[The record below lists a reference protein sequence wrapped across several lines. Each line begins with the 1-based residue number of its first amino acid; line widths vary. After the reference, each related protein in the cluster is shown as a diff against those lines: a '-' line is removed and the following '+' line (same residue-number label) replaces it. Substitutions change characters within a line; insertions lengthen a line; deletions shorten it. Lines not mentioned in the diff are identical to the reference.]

1 MKTQEYDKQSE
12 QIIDMLTPKVEVKPS
27 ADLRSRILRTA
38 EQQAKQQQS
47 EQKPR
52 RRTPLYWLGSI
63 ASAAAV
69 VAIAITLT
77 FNTPAY
83 AARKYFT
90 QALTVAE
97 DIKTLVMQLSV
108 RTLKDEPI
116 DYIHPSHDFI
126 PATIKVIYDEPM
138 LWSLEK
144 KDGRT
149 ALFKGGDQR
158 YEWLNGGDKGIG
170 WATYYNGYPDNELA
184 VFLDPRL
191 LLEAELRT
199 AERNRGTR
207 YETYDNG
214 ETVVVKVT
222 TTAQGD
228 FSESAYM
235 LNTSLLEAN
244 TIREYSF
251 AKSTGEL
258 LQICIGFIT
267 DQQIVTVIASEA
279 IRYNEPLTVD
289 NLYDKTL
296 FEKVAFQTNEMKVD
310 ESSPLACHSADEAA
324 QIMLKA
330 MGSWDSEILS
340 TAMHYYRDLMPQ
352 LEAKY
357 KGLKVKSIKKAVK
370 SGLYP
375 GRFVEC
381 EVILANGEKEHLI
394 LALRNDNKQHIWLL
408 DGGL

>member
-27 ADLRSRILRTA
+27 ADLRNRILHNA
-38 EQQAKQQQS
+38 EQQAQQRT

-52 RRTPLYWLGSI
+52 RRTPLYWLGTI
-63 ASAAAV
+63 VSAAAV

-77 FNTPAY
+77 LNTPAY
-83 AARKYFT
+83 AARKYFS
-90 QALTVAE
+90 QAITIANEV
-97 DIKTLVMQLSV
+97 KTMIMQLSV
-108 RTLKDEPI
+108 RTEKNEPI

-138 LWSLEK
+138 LWSIEK

-149 ALFKGGDQR
+149 ILFKGGNQL
-158 YEWLNGGDKGIG
+158 YEWFRGNDKSIG
-170 WATYYNGYPDNELA
+170 WAKRYDGYPNSDLA

-207 YETYDNG
+207 YETFDNG
-214 ETVVVKVT
+214 ETVIVKVS

-228 FSESAYM
+228 FSESEYA
-235 LNTSLLEAN
+235 LNTSILEAN
-244 TIREYSF
+244 TIREYTF
-251 AKSTGEL
+251 AKQTGEL
-258 LQICIGFIT
+258 LKLRIDFII
-267 DQQIVTVIASEA
+267 DCQPITVIESEA
-279 IRYNEPLTVD
+279 IRYNEPLTAD
-289 NLYDKTL
+289 DLYDEAL
-296 FEKVAFQTNEMKVD
+296 FESVAFQTTDIEAG
-310 ESSPLACHSADEAA
+310 EFSPLACHSADEAA
-324 QIMLKA
+324 KIILGA

-340 TAMHYYRDLMPQ
+340 TAMYHYRDLMPR

-357 KGLKVKSIKKAVK
+357 KGLKVRSIKKSVK

-381 EVILANGEKEHLI
+381 QVILANGEKERLV
-394 LALRNDNKQHIWLL
+394 LALRNDNSSHIWLL

>member
-12 QIIDMLTPKVEVKPS
+12 QIIDMLTPKAELKPS
-27 ADLRSRILRTA
+27 ADLRSRILRAA
-38 EQQAKQQQS
+38 EQQAEQQQS

-52 RRTPLYWLGSI
+52 RRPLYWLGTI
-63 ASAAAV
+63 VSAAAV

-77 FNTPAY
+77 LNTPAY
-83 AARKYFT
+83 AARKYFS
-90 QALTVAE
+90 QALASAE
-97 DIKTLVMQLSV
+97 DVKTLVMQLSV
-108 RTLKDEPI
+108 RTQKDEPM

-138 LWSLEK
+138 LWSIEK

-149 ALFKGGDQR
+149 VLFKGGNQL
-158 YEWLNGGDKGIG
+158 YEWINGGDKGIG
-170 WATYYNGYPDNELA
+170 WAKHYDGYPDSDLA

-199 AERNRGTR
+199 AERNKGTR

-214 ETVVVKVT
+214 ETVEVKVLT
-222 TTAQGD
+222 SAQGD

-244 TIREYSF
+244 TIREYTF
-251 AKSTGEL
+251 AKATGEL
-258 LQICIGFIT
+258 IKMNIGIING
-267 DQQIVTVIASEA
+267 QQTVTVIASEA
-279 IRYNEPLTVD
+279 IRYNEPLTAD
-289 NLYDKTL
+289 DLYDKTL
-296 FEKVAFQTNEMKVD
+296 FEKVAFQTNEIKFN

-381 EVILANGEKEHLI
+381 RVMLANGEEEILV
-394 LALRNDNKQHIWLL
+394 LALRNDNSQHIWLL

>member
-27 ADLRSRILRTA
+27 ADLRDKILRAA
-38 EQQAKQQQS
+38 EQQAKQRT

-52 RRTPLYWLGSI
+52 RRAPLYWLGTI
-63 ASAAAV
+63 ASVAAV

-77 FNTPAY
+77 LNTPAY
-83 AARKYFT
+83 AARKYFSE
-90 QALTVAE
+90 ALTIAM
-97 DIKTLVMQLSV
+97 DIKTMVMQLSV
-108 RTLKDEPI
+108 RTEKDEPI
-116 DYIHPSHDFI
+116 DYIDPSHDFI

-138 LWSLEK
+138 LWSIEK

-149 ALFKGGDQR
+149 VLFKGGNQL
-158 YEWLNGGDKGIG
+158 YEWLNGGDEGIG
-170 WATYYNGYPDNELA
+170 WAKHYNGHPDSDLA
-184 VFLDPRL
+184 IFLDPRL

-207 YETYDNG
+207 YATYDNG
-214 ETVVVKVT
+214 ETVVVSVT

-228 FSESAYM
+228 FSESEYM
-235 LNTSLLEAN
+235 LNTSILEAN

-251 AKSTGEL
+251 AKATGEL
-258 LQICIGFIT
+258 IKMRIDFIIES
-267 DQQIVTVIASEA
+267 QPVTVIESEV
-279 IRYNEPLTVD
+279 IRYNEPLTAD
-289 NLYDKTL
+289 DLYDNAL
-296 FEKVAFQTNEMKVD
+296 FENIACQTTDIEGA
-310 ESSPLACHSADEAA
+310 ESSPLACHSVDEAA
-324 QIMLKA
+324 KIILDA
-330 MGSWDSEILS
+330 MSSWNTEILS
-340 TAMHYYRDLMPQ
+340 TAMYYYRDFMPT

-357 KGLKVKSIKKAVK
+357 KGLKVKSIKKSVK

-381 EVILANGEKEHLI
+381 QVILANGEKERLV
-394 LALRNDNKQHIWLL
+394 LALRNDNSSHIWLL

>member
-27 ADLRSRILRTA
+27 ADLRSRILSAAEKQA
-38 EQQAKQQQS
+38 EQHT
-47 EQKPR
+47 EQPR

-77 FNTPAY
+77 LNTPAY
-83 AARKYFT
+83 AARKYFS

-97 DIKTLVMQLSV
+97 DIKTMVMQLSV
-108 RTLKDEPI
+108 RTEKNEPI

-138 LWSLEK
+138 LWSIEK

-149 ALFKGGDQR
+149 VLFKGGNQL
-158 YEWLNGGDKGIG
+158 YEWINGGDNGIG
-170 WATYYNGYPDNELA
+170 WAKYYDGYPDSDLA

-207 YETYDNG
+207 YETFDNG
-214 ETVVVKVT
+214 ETVVVKVS

-228 FSESAYM
+228 FSESDYA
-235 LNTSLLEAN
+235 LNTSILEAN
-244 TIREYSF
+244 TIREYTF
-251 AKSTGEL
+251 AKQTGEL
-258 LQICIGFIT
+258 LQMRIGVIT
-267 DQQIVTVIASEA
+267 DQQVVTVIASEA
-279 IRYNEPLTVD
+279 IRYNEPLSAD
-289 NLYDKTL
+289 DLYNEAT
-296 FEKVAFQTNEMKVD
+296 FESVAFQTTDIKSA
-310 ESSPLACHSADEAA
+310 ESSPLACPSADEAA
-324 QIMLKA
+324 RIILKA
-330 MGSWDSEILS
+330 MNDWDTEILS
-340 TAMHYYRDLMPQ
+340 TAMYYYRDIMPK
-352 LEAKY
+352 LEARY
-357 KGLKVKSIKKAVK
+357 KGLKVRSIKKAVK

-381 EVILANGEKEHLI
+381 QVTLASGEKERLV
-394 LALRNDNKQHIWLL
+394 LALRNDNSSHIWLL

>member
-1 MKTQEYDKQSE
+1 MNTQEYDKQSE
-12 QIIDMLTPKVEVKPS
+12 QIIDILTPKVEVKPS
-27 ADLRSRILRTA
+27 ADFRSKILRAAEKQA
-38 EQQAKQQQS
+38 EQHT
-47 EQKPR
+47 EQPR

-77 FNTPAY
+77 LNTPAY
-83 AARKYFT
+83 AARKYFS

-97 DIKTLVMQLSV
+97 DIKTMVMQLSV
-108 RTLKDEPI
+108 RTEKNEPI

-138 LWSLEK
+138 LWSIEK

-149 ALFKGGDQR
+149 ALFKGGNQL
-158 YEWLNGGDKGIG
+158 YEWINGGDNGIG
-170 WATYYNGYPDNELA
+170 WAKYYDGYPDSDLA

-207 YETYDNG
+207 YETFDNG
-214 ETVVVKVT
+214 ETVVVKVS

-228 FSESAYM
+228 FSESDYA
-235 LNTSLLEAN
+235 LNTSILEAN
-244 TIREYSF
+244 TIREYTF
-251 AKSTGEL
+251 AKQTGEL
-258 LQICIGFIT
+258 LQMSIGVIT
-267 DQQIVTVIASEA
+267 DQQVVTVIASEA
-279 IRYNEPLTVD
+279 IRYNESLSAD
-289 NLYDKTL
+289 DLYNEAT
-296 FEKVAFQTNEMKVD
+296 FESVAFQTTDIKSA
-310 ESSPLACHSADEAA
+310 ESSPLACPSADEAA
-324 QIMLKA
+324 RIILKA
-330 MGSWDSEILS
+330 MNDWDTEILS
-340 TAMHYYRDLMPQ
+340 TAMYYYRDIMPK
-352 LEAKY
+352 LEARY
-357 KGLKVKSIKKAVK
+357 KGLKVRSIKKSVK

-381 EVILANGEKEHLI
+381 QVTLANGEKERLV
-394 LALRNDNKQHIWLL
+394 LALRNDNSSHIWLL

>member
-12 QIIDMLTPKVEVKPS
+12 QIIDMLTPKAELKPS
-27 ADLRSRILRTA
+27 ADLRSRILRAA
-38 EQQAKQQQS
+38 EQQAEQQQS
-47 EQKPR
+47 EQKAR
-52 RRTPLYWLGSI
+52 RRPLYWLGSI
-63 ASAAAV
+63 VSAAAV

-77 FNTPAY
+77 LGTPAY
-83 AARKYFT
+83 AARKYFS
-90 QALTVAE
+90 QALALAE
-97 DIKTLVMQLSV
+97 DVKTLVMQLSV

-149 ALFKGGDQR
+149 LLFKGGDEIYQ
-158 YEWLNGGDKGIG
+158 WIKGGDQGIG
-170 WATYYNGYPDNELA
+170 WVMHYDGYPDSDLA

-199 AERNRGTR
+199 AERNKGTR

-214 ETVVVKVT
+214 ETVVVKVST
-222 TTAQGD
+222 SAQGD
-228 FSESAYM
+228 FSESDYQ
-235 LNTSLLEAN
+235 LNTSLLEAY
-244 TIREYSF
+244 TIREYTF

-258 LQICIGFIT
+258 LQMSIGIIT
-267 DQQIVTVIASEA
+267 DQQVVTVIASEA

-289 NLYDKTL
+289 DLYDKTL
-296 FEKVAFQTNEMKVD
+296 FEKVAFQANEMKVD

-324 QIMLKA
+324 KIMLKA

-381 EVILANGEKEHLI
+381 RVMLANGNEEELI
-394 LALRNDNKQHIWLL
+394 LALRNDNSQHIWLL

>member
-27 ADLRSRILRTA
+27 ADLRSRILRAA
-38 EQQAKQQQS
+38 EKQAKQHT
-47 EQKPR
+47 EQPR

-77 FNTPAY
+77 LNTPAY
-83 AARKYFT
+83 AARKYFS

-97 DIKTLVMQLSV
+97 DIKTMVMQLSV
-108 RTLKDEPI
+108 RTEKKEPI

-138 LWSLEK
+138 LWSIEK

-149 ALFKGGDQR
+149 ALFKGGNQL
-158 YEWLNGGDKGIG
+158 YEWRTDDNKNIG
-170 WATYYNGYPDNELA
+170 WAKYYDGYPDSDLA

-207 YETYDNG
+207 YETLDNG
-214 ETVVVKVT
+214 ATVVVKVS

-228 FSESAYM
+228 FTESDYA
-235 LNTSLLEAN
+235 LNTSILEAN
-244 TIREYSF
+244 TIREYTF
-251 AKSTGEL
+251 AKQTGEL
-258 LQICIGFIT
+258 LQMSIGVIT
-267 DQQIVTVIASEA
+267 DQQVVTVIASEA
-279 IRYNEPLTVD
+279 IRYNEPLSAD
-289 NLYDKTL
+289 DLYNEAT
-296 FEKVAFQTNEMKVD
+296 FESVAFQTTDIKKAK
-310 ESSPLACHSADEAA
+310 SSPLACPSADEAA
-324 QIMLKA
+324 RIILKA
-330 MGSWDSEILS
+330 MNDWDTEILS
-340 TAMHYYRDLMPQ
+340 TAMYYYRDIIPK
-352 LEAKY
+352 LEARY
-357 KGLKVKSIKKAVK
+357 KGLKVRSIKKAVK

-381 EVILANGEKEHLI
+381 QVTLASGEKERLV
-394 LALRNDNKQHIWLL
+394 LALRNDNSSHIWLL

>member
-27 ADLRSRILRTA
+27 ADLRCRILRAA
-38 EQQAKQQQS
+38 EKQAKQHT
-47 EQKPR
+47 EQPR

-77 FNTPAY
+77 LNTPAY
-83 AARKYFT
+83 AARKYFS

-97 DIKTLVMQLSV
+97 DIKTMVMQLSV
-108 RTLKDEPI
+108 RTEKNEPI

-138 LWSLEK
+138 LWSIEK

-149 ALFKGGDQR
+149 VLFKGGNQL
-158 YEWLNGGDKGIG
+158 YEWINGGDNGIG
-170 WATYYNGYPDNELA
+170 WAKYYDGYPDSDLA

-207 YETYDNG
+207 YETFDNG
-214 ETVVVKVT
+214 ETVVVKVS

-228 FSESAYM
+228 FSESDYA
-235 LNTSLLEAN
+235 LNTSILEAN
-244 TIREYSF
+244 TIREYTF
-251 AKSTGEL
+251 AKQTGEL
-258 LQICIGFIT
+258 LQMRIGVIT
-267 DQQIVTVIASEA
+267 DQQVVTVIASEA
-279 IRYNEPLTVD
+279 IRYNEPLSAD
-289 NLYDKTL
+289 DLYNEAT
-296 FEKVAFQTNEMKVD
+296 FESIAFQTTDIKSA
-310 ESSPLACHSADEAA
+310 ESSPLACPSADEAA
-324 QIMLKA
+324 RIILKA
-330 MGSWDSEILS
+330 MNDWDTEILS
-340 TAMHYYRDLMPQ
+340 TAMYYYRDIMPK
-352 LEAKY
+352 LEARY
-357 KGLKVKSIKKAVK
+357 KGLKVRSIKKAVK

-381 EVILANGEKEHLI
+381 QVTLASGEKERLV
-394 LALRNDNKQHIWLL
+394 LAIRNDNSSHIWLL

>member
-27 ADLRSRILRTA
+27 ADLRGRILRAAEKQA
-38 EQQAKQQQS
+38 EQHT
-47 EQKPR
+47 EQKSR
-52 RRTPLYWLGSI
+52 RKNPIYWLGTL

-77 FNTPAY
+77 LNTPAY
-83 AARKYFT
+83 AARKYFS

-97 DIKTLVMQLSV
+97 NIKTMVMQLSV
-108 RTLKDEPI
+108 RTEKNEPI

-138 LWSLEK
+138 LWSIEK

-149 ALFKGGDQR
+149 ALFKGGNQL
-158 YEWLNGGDKGIG
+158 YEWRTDDNKNIG
-170 WATYYNGYPDNELA
+170 WAKYYDGYPDSDLA

-207 YETYDNG
+207 YETFDNG
-214 ETVVVKVT
+214 ETVVVSVT

-228 FSESAYM
+228 FSESDYA
-235 LNTSLLEAN
+235 LNTSILEAN
-244 TIREYSF
+244 TIREYTF
-251 AKSTGEL
+251 AKQTGEL
-258 LQICIGFIT
+258 LKLRIDFIINS
-267 DQQIVTVIASEA
+267 QPVTVIESEA
-279 IRYNEPLTVD
+279 IRYDEPMSAD
-289 NLYDKTL
+289 DLYDEAL
-296 FEKVAFQTNEMKVD
+296 FESVAFQATDINSA
-310 ESSPLACHSADEAA
+310 ESSPLACPSADEAA
-324 QIMLKA
+324 KIILNA
-330 MGSWDSEILS
+330 MSNWDTEILS
-340 TAMHYYRDLMPQ
+340 TAMCYYRDIMPK
-352 LEAKY
+352 LEARY
-357 KGLKVKSIKKAVK
+357 KGLKVRSIEKAVK

-381 EVILANGEKEHLI
+381 QVILANGEKERLV
-394 LALRNDNKQHIWLL
+394 LALRNDNSSHIWLL

>member
-38 EQQAKQQQS
+38 EQQA
-47 EQKPR
+47 EQRTEQPR
-52 RRTPLYWLGSI
+52 RRTPLYWLGTI

-77 FNTPAY
+77 LNTPAY
-83 AARKYFT
+83 AARRYFSE
-90 QALTVAE
+90 ALTVAE
-97 DIKTLVMQLSV
+97 DIRTMVMQLSV
-108 RTLKDEPI
+108 RTEKDEPI

-138 LWSLEK
+138 LWSIEK

-149 ALFKGGDQR
+149 VLFKGGNQLH
-158 YEWLNGGDKGIG
+158 EWLNGGDNGVG
-170 WATYYNGYPDNELA
+170 WAKYYDGYPNGDLA

-199 AERNRGTR
+199 AERNRGTK
-207 YETYDNG
+207 YATYDNG
-214 ETVVVKVT
+214 ETVVVSVT
-222 TTAQGD
+222 TIAQGD
-228 FSESAYM
+228 FSESEYM
-235 LNTSLLEAN
+235 LNTSILEAN
-244 TIREYSF
+244 TIREYTF

-258 LQICIGFIT
+258 LKLRIDFII
-267 DQQIVTVIASEA
+267 DSQPLTVIESEV
-279 IRYNEPLTVD
+279 IRYNKPMSAED
-289 NLYDKTL
+289 LYNEAL
-296 FEKVAFQTNEMKVD
+296 FESVSFQTTDIEGA
-310 ESSPLACHSADEAA
+310 ESSPLVCHSADEAA
-324 QIMLKA
+324 KIILDA
-330 MGSWDSEILS
+330 MGDWNTEILS
-340 TAMHYYRDLMPQ
+340 TAMCYYRDFMPT

-357 KGLKVKSIKKAVK
+357 KGLKVKSVKKAVK

-381 EVILANGEKEHLI
+381 QVILANGEKERLV
-394 LALRNDNKQHIWLL
+394 LALRNDNSSHIWLL

>member
-27 ADLRSRILRTA
+27 ADLRCRILRAA
-38 EQQAKQQQS
+38 EKQAKQHT
-47 EQKPR
+47 EQPR

-77 FNTPAY
+77 LNTPAY
-83 AARKYFT
+83 AARKYFS

-97 DIKTLVMQLSV
+97 DIKTMVMQLSV
-108 RTLKDEPI
+108 RTEKNEPI

-138 LWSLEK
+138 LWSIEK

-149 ALFKGGDQR
+149 VLFKGGNQL
-158 YEWLNGGDKGIG
+158 YEWINGGDNGIG
-170 WATYYNGYPDNELA
+170 WAKYYDGYPDSDLA

-207 YETYDNG
+207 YETFDNG
-214 ETVVVKVT
+214 ETVVVKVS

-228 FSESAYM
+228 FSESDYA
-235 LNTSLLEAN
+235 LNTSILEAN
-244 TIREYSF
+244 TIREYTF
-251 AKSTGEL
+251 AKQTGEL
-258 LQICIGFIT
+258 LQMRIGVIT
-267 DQQIVTVIASEA
+267 DQQVVTVIASET
-279 IRYNEPLTVD
+279 IRYNEPLSAD
-289 NLYDKTL
+289 DLYNEAT
-296 FEKVAFQTNEMKVD
+296 FESIAFQTTDIKSA
-310 ESSPLACHSADEAA
+310 ESSPLACPSADEAA
-324 QIMLKA
+324 RIILKA
-330 MGSWDSEILS
+330 MNDWDTEILS
-340 TAMHYYRDLMPQ
+340 TAMYYYRDIMPK
-352 LEAKY
+352 LEARY
-357 KGLKVKSIKKAVK
+357 KGLKVRSIKKAVK

-381 EVILANGEKEHLI
+381 QVTLASGEKERLV
-394 LALRNDNKQHIWLL
+394 LAIRNDNSSHIWLL